1 MPKGPAKPTP
11 PTGGKEGMRLNKYIA
26 HAGIASR
33 RKADVLIEAGKV
45 TVNGQ
50 VVREMGY
57 RVQPDDKVA
66 FEGKVVKP
74 ERFVYVLLNKP
85 KDFITTTKD
94 ERGRKTVMRLVE
106 KATKERIYPVGRLD
120 RHTTGLLLFTNDGDL
135 AQKLT
140 HPSFEIEKVYAV
152 TLDKPLQTHHF
163 DQIKRGVAL
172 EEGKVPVDD
181 LAYTN
186 SNDPREVGVALHV
199 GWNRVVRRMFE
210 ALGYEVKKLDRTIYA
225 GLTKK
230 DLPRGRWRHLQ
241 NREVTILKH
250 LLQ

>member
-1 MPKGPAKPTP
+1 MPKGPAKPKP
-11 PTGGKEGMRLNKYIA
+11 PSGGKEGMRLNKYIA

-57 RVQPDDKVA
+57 RVQPDDTVA

-140 HPSFEIEKVYAV
+140 HPSFEIEKVYGV

-163 DQIKRGVAL
+163 DQLKRGVEL
-172 EEGKVPVDD
+172 EEGRVPVDD

-186 SNDPREVGVALHV
+186 SNDLREVGVALHV

-241 NREVTILKH
+241 SREVTILKH